1 MGLKACAITPG
12 PDGLFTLAS
21 HWKAYTQAES
31 SAVLRGTPL
40 QHMRGCVET
49 TVRLNAAGPNKV
61 RKSKESRVIPAGSL
75 SVQVLIKA
83 LFTDVVCFPQCLTA
97 VLETKTTTP
106 RAEKAVF
113 RNTTVTLGL

>member
-1 MGLKACAITPG
+1 
-12 PDGLFTLAS
+12 
-21 HWKAYTQAES
+21 
-31 SAVLRGTPL
+31 
-40 QHMRGCVET
+40 MRGCVET

-113 RNTTVTLGL
+113 RNTTVTLGLYLKTKRASVCFSNGSKSLSQSFV